1 MSLEEAIKDLA
12 AATREQTAQARET
25 GVLYSKVLEAY
36 ERLANQA
43 PGSATTSDAE
53 PAKTNKA
60 AGKPKAAKE
69 AAQAAVVE
77 KAAEPAAQP
86 AKDPDGL
93 DDDAQPTL
101 AEVRAAILLV
111 RDKFGKDVAKGIVTL
126 SGGQSI
132 DTIPPENYAAAV
144 LSAQTKLKAA
154 AKGE

>member
-1 MSLEEAIKDLA
+1 MSLEEAISNLTAAVRENTAALLA
-12 AATREQTAQARET
+12 SKTAEAPATE
-25 GVLYSKVLEAY
+25 
-36 ERLANQA
+36 
-43 PGSATTSDAE
+43 AE

-77 KAAEPAAQP
+77 KAPEP

-93 DDDAQPTL
+93 DEDAQPTL

-111 RDKFGKDVAKGIVTL
+111 RDKFGKEAAKGIVTL

-154 AKGE
+154 KGE